1 MNIKDRRHWPGI
13 LGVHVKYRRGGT
25 NTQGGFKIHPAMP
38 CHPWNTILG
47 RLCWWTLSLR
57 LSYYYSFRA
66 VLGLQQNLWQRGTRI
81 SCIPP
86 AFTNACMH
94 AKSLQSCPT
103 LLHKSRLFFIS
114 HFSVKFD
121 KVDVFLSL
129 VPRKTAKWI
138 VKKYHFLF
146 VLQRSFLALREKL
159 NLTELI
165 RQGRFCSRLS
175 QKEREIEHTLLK

>member
-1 MNIKDRRHWPGI
+1 MHKSAAAAAAAKSLQLCPTLCDPIDGSPSGSSVPGI
-13 LGVHVKYRRGGT
+13 
-25 NTQGGFKIHPAMP
+25 FKA
-38 CHPWNTILG
+38 
-47 RLCWWTLSLR
+47 RTLEWVAI
-57 LSYYYSFRA
+57 SF
-66 VLGLQQNLWQRGTRI
+66 
-81 SCIPP
+81 S
-86 AFTNACMH
+86 NACMH